1 LYTII
6 WTVYASS
13 GGRKGLH
20 TLNIGLL
27 EDGSLSKRLKGDL
40 YWKKQ
45 NLIFSAMDASSEL
58 SRPKT
63 NVLIANLLYKYDND
77 KDTYKPVL
85 DGNEFRNYPPT
96 ASGRDATISGVL
108 RAMKVRDIYR
118 SEGNAPAGIMPVLEE
133 TINCFFHS
141 HGYDEATRANI
152 SAEEKKNARFAFY
165 SAIKKYSSAVSEILE
180 LNAEPD
186 KDYYV
191 KKEDDTN
198 YLDVYISPKRISEF
212 SDYIPENYISQIID
226 GGLTVTATYIDSET
240 PENFVGTYITGIHEK
255 WVELVWLST
264 HKKYKEDYER
274 IISFARH
281 IIAESYNAGRYHGI
295 FSEMHIPEELMI
307 STVLKDAGM
316 SVYLENNNNYEF
328 VLSDIVREPSIMSA
342 AEKLSCTPLIAAGDD
357 IKAFLEKSV
366 TNDERMIPVSLPIP
380 WNEYLQEIS
389 LIHANEKKNTSGMFL
404 FSKIGDTVVFDLAY
418 TSNAVIMAS
427 LIGNAIKIADSIFD
441 PGQKIL
447 VPIVSEATR
456 PLIERLVPKAHRD
469 ELLEAILW
477 F

>member
-1 LYTII
+1 MPHRWAERGYPT
-6 WTVYASS
+6 
-13 GGRKGLH
+13 LH
-20 TLNIGLL
+20 IGIL
-27 EDGSLSKRLKGDL
+27 EDGSLTQRLKGDL

-45 NLIFSAMDASSEL
+45 NLMFSAMDASGEISK
-58 SRPKT
+58 PKT
-63 NVLIANLLYKYDND
+63 NVLISNLLYKYDND
-77 KDTYKPVL
+77 KDKFRPVL
-85 DGNEFRNYPPT
+85 DGNEFRIYPPT
-96 ASGRDATISGVL
+96 AAGRDATMSGVL
-108 RAMKVRDIYR
+108 RAMKVRDMYR
-118 SEGNAPAGIMPVLEE
+118 NENNAPDGLLQVLEE
-133 TINCFFHS
+133 TIDCFFHS
-141 HGYDEATRANI
+141 NGFDESTRSNI
-152 SAEEKKNARFAFY
+152 SDADKKKARFSFY
-165 SAIKKYSSAVSEILE
+165 SSIKKYSSAVSEILE
-180 LNAEPD
+180 LTAEPD

-191 KKEDDTN
+191 KKEDPTN
-198 YLDVYISPKRISEF
+198 YLDVYVSPKRISEF
-212 SDYIPENYISQIID
+212 SDYIPENYVSQIID

-240 PENFVGTYITGIHEK
+240 PDNFVGAYITGVHEK

-342 AEKLSCTPLIAAGDD
+342 AEKLSCTPLMDAGDD
-357 IKAFLEKSV
+357 IRSYLKNSV
-366 TNDERMIPVSLPIP
+366 INDERMIPVALPIP
-380 WNEYLQEIS
+380 WDDYMQDIS
-389 LIHANEKKNTSGMFL
+389 ILHANQKKNTTGMFL
-404 FSKIGDTVVFDLAY
+404 FSKVGDTVVFDLAY

-427 LIGNAIKIADSIFD
+427 LIGNAIKIADKTFAPD
-441 PGQKIL
+441 QKFL

-456 PLIERLVPKAHRD
+456 PLIERLVPNAHRD
-469 ELLEAILW
+469 EILQAVLW